1 MNLFFSLTLF
11 IKRHRR
17 HTLLSFI
24 ILLFLAPSVTH
35 AQPGELRTDV
45 FDAKVLKVIDGD
57 TIRLEDGRLVRYL
70 GVNAP
75 EVRKKVGGKWVFDP
89 EPFGEAATAFNRK
102 LVEGKTVRLQIDPAR
117 PRDRFGRL
125 LAYVFVENERKY
137 FVNVELLK
145 QGLAKMDIMPLGTE
159 HRIMFW
165 SAEESA
171 WTDKRGVWSDGGKPE

>member
-1 MNLFFSLTLF
+1 MKLLPSVILS
-11 IKRHRR
+11 IKQYDKR
-17 HTLLSFI
+17 LLLPFI
-24 ILLFLAPSVTH
+24 ILLFLVPPTIH

-45 FDAKVLKVIDGD
+45 FDIKVLKVIDGD

-70 GVNAP
+70 GINAP

-89 EPFGEAATAFNRK
+89 EPFGEAATALNRK

-159 HRIMFW
+159 HRKMFW

-171 WTDKRGVWSDGGKPE
+171 WTDKRGVWSVGGKPK